1 MKALFIG
8 LWAVTLALP
17 ACFTGIPKG
26 KNQAVTHGA
35 WTALLKKHVSDKGL
49 VNYKGF
55 MADSTALNQYLQ
67 LLSSNAPANSWSREE
82 KLAYWINAYNAF
94 TIKLILLHYPVKSI
108 KDIGPAAQVI
118 FVNTPWDKKF
128 FSIGGKK
135 MTLNTI
141 EHKILRKKFTE
152 PRIHFAVNCASISCP
167 KLLNEAYEAAT
178 LDAQLSAQARA
189 FLADTDKNQ
198 VNASNPKLSS
208 IFKWFNGDFK
218 KTGLSKI
225 AFINQYSPVAINA
238 DANLDYLDYN
248 WNLNEQP

>member
-1 MKALFIG
+1 MRSFFPCLAL
-8 LWAVTLALP
+8 AVLLLP
-17 ACFTGIPKG
+17 ACFSGIPRGSNK
-26 KNQAVTHGA
+26 AVTHGA
-35 WTALLKKHVSDKGL
+35 WTALLQKHVDGRGL
-49 VNYKGF
+49 VDYKGF
-55 MADSTALNQYLQ
+55 MADSVALNSYLQ
-67 LLSSNAPANSWSREE
+67 LLGNNAPAAGWNREE

-94 TIKLILLHYPVKSI
+94 TVKLITLHYPVKSI
-108 KDIGPAAQVI
+108 KDIGPATQII

-128 FSIGGKK
+128 FSIGGKS

-141 EHKILRKKFTE
+141 EHKILRKKFKE

-167 KLLNEAYEAAT
+167 KLLNVAYEAAT
-178 LDAQLSAQARA
+178 LDAQLTAQARA

-218 KTGLSKI
+218 KTGLSKV
-225 AFINQYSPVAINA
+225 AYINQYAPVAIDK

-248 WNLNEQP
+248 WNLNEQQ